1 MENRQGGT
9 RVGVFV
15 DVENINRSGGFGM
28 RYDVLR
34 QFACRDG
41 AEAMRLN
48 AYVAFDEERAATDLP
63 YREGTLRFHGSLRD
77 MGYKVSVKPVRWY
90 TDADGNRIGKAN
102 ADMDLAVDALLQ
114 SDKLDRVLLVSGDG
128 DFVRVVNTL
137 QNRGLRV
144 EVTAFTNVSR
154 DLRQEADFFF
164 PAYCVPNLLPVPP
177 KNGEKSGEKAA
188 AWGEPGSRVRGWC
201 YFHKEDEGYG
211 FMRYLKAV
219 SPHLLVTE
227 TRDPDSPYGT
237 AFLHDTRLPP
247 DVNPKHLPSRALLF
261 EWTLAATEKGV
272 QAEDVE
278 LVTRL

>member
-1 MENRQGGT
+1 MQIEQNGT

-15 DVENINRSGGFGM
+15 DVENINRCGGYGM

-41 AEAMRLN
+41 AQALRMN
-48 AYVAFDEERAATDLP
+48 AYVTFDPERAAADAL
-63 YREGTLRFHGSLRD
+63 YREGTGRFHGSLRD
-77 MGYKVSVKPVRWY
+77 MGYKVIVKPVKWY
-90 TDADGNRIGKAN
+90 TDAEGNRYGKAN

-114 SDKLDRVLLVSGDG
+114 SENLDRVLLVSGDG
-128 DFVRVVNTL
+128 DFVRVVQTL
-137 QNRGLRV
+137 QSRGCRV
-144 EVTAFTNVSR
+144 EVTAFESVSR

-164 PAYCVPNLLPVPP
+164 PAYCVPNLLPVPH
-177 KNGEKSGEKAA
+177 KNGEKA
-188 AWGEPGSRVRGWC
+188 AWGESGGRVRGWC

-211 FMRYLKAV
+211 FMRYLKRV

-247 DVNPKHLPSRALLF
+247 DVNPKGLPSRNLIF
-261 EWTLAATEKGV
+261 EWTLAETEKGV
-272 QAEDVE
+272 QAEDVR
-278 LVTRL
+278 LVTKL